1 MSFCSCH
8 ACIGG
13 CLSPRTRLLMLE
25 TANVSAD
32 LLRESL
38 SEYPEAQAMHDP
50 DVYLI
55 NFLPPDMRMEVEKDL
70 IVGFTNYIETVAY
83 LLQQNQLPK
92 PRMITSCVKC
102 VPNTNK
108 EASALFASKGGLS
121 EYCLDAVLD
130 ACGNFQNVAGL
141 DSLPEC
147 ANDYQWDYLREVLFA
162 NSEIWPCGPY
172 SMFDASGEQ
181 DDDGWV
187 HYDTSNWKPKDA
199 EQ

>member
-1 MSFCSCH
+1 MYRIRIKSALTDIELISFTRVVILNS
-8 ACIGG
+8 G
-13 CLSPRTRLLMLE
+13 CR
-25 TANVSAD
+25 
-32 LLRESL
+32 
-38 SEYPEAQAMHDP
+38 
-50 DVYLI
+50 
-55 NFLPPDMRMEVEKDL
+55 
-70 IVGFTNYIETVAY
+70 
-83 LLQQNQLPK
+83 
-92 PRMITSCVKC
+92 
-102 VPNTNK
+102 
-108 EASALFASKGGLS
+108 ASALFASKGGLS